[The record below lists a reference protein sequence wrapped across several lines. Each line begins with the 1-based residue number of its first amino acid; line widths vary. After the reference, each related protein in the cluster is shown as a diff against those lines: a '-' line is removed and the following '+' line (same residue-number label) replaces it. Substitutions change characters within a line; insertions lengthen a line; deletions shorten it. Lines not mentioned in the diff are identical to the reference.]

1 MASLVLSRF
10 LLSRLPYC
18 LSCSLAPFS
27 LSQSPMFQTTRR
39 RLALW
44 YTTVTAILLLIFASG
59 VYFYVRNTLV
69 ERVDDTLNHVVEVV
83 QRSLVIEAADPSTAS
98 STGRVLTAAGV
109 RGQVP
114 LKVNVDD
121 SFRDNAQT
129 LEDDHIDIEW
139 FSPDGYLTWSTL
151 SVPMGLPLQINSA
164 GETVHIKHP
173 LNEHTSS
180 SDLGSD
186 RSSDQSSDQVLRQI
200 SRRVKVNNQVLG
212 YLRVSHPWFEVSK
225 PSRQLVVDL
234 SLWSGL
240 AIVATGTIG
249 WLLSGLA
256 MAPVRQSYQQLK
268 QFTADASHELRNPI
282 AVIQTNV
289 QVALADP
296 EPDADFQHSQLQV
309 VERLTRRLG
318 RLVDNL
324 LFLARQDGGLIPMQ
338 WETLDLHQLLSEV
351 VEEQMLIA
359 QSQGLELLYPTASSA
374 PDWLYGDRDQL
385 VRLFTN
391 LVSNAIQYT
400 SEGTVTVT
408 LSHMPNQGPYQG
420 QQACQVTVKDT
431 GIGIAAEL
439 QPWVFDRF
447 YRVDKAR
454 SRRDGAGSGLGLAIA
469 KAIVTNHQGRIQLE
483 SHIGQGTTVV
493 VMLPCGKAESGK
505 AETSKAE

>member
-1 MASLVLSRF
+1 
-10 LLSRLPYC
+10 
-18 LSCSLAPFS
+18 
-27 LSQSPMFQTTRR
+27 MFQTTRR
-39 RLALW
+39 RLAFW
-44 YTTVTAILLLIFASG
+44 YTSVTAILLLIFASG

-83 QRSLVIEAADPSTAS
+83 QRSLVIEAAAP

-109 RGQVP
+109 KGQAP
-114 LKVNVDD
+114 LQVNVDD

-139 FSPDGYLTWSTL
+139 FGPTGQLQWSTL
-151 SVPMGLPLQINSA
+151 SVPIGLPLQLNAA
-164 GETVHIKHP
+164 GETVHLK
-173 LNEHTSS
+173 T
-180 SDLGSD
+180 
-186 RSSDQSSDQVLRQI
+186 DQGKDHVLRQI
-200 SRRVKVNNQVLG
+200 SRRVQINNQILG

-225 PSRQLVVDL
+225 PSRQLVIDL
-234 SLWSGL
+234 SIWSGL
-240 AIVATGTIG
+240 IIVATGTIG

-296 EPDADFQHSQLQV
+296 EPDAVFQHSQLQV

-338 WETLDLHQLLSEV
+338 WEELDLHKLLSEV
-351 VEEQMLIA
+351 VEEQALVA
-359 QSQGLELLYPTASSA
+359 QGQGLKLIYQGVDSQPLTIT
-374 PDWLYGDRDQL
+374 GDRDQL
-385 VRLFTN
+385 LRLFTN

-400 SEGTVTVT
+400 PEGSVTVDLDST
-408 LSHMPNQGPYQG
+408 HWQGREAY
-420 QQACQVTVKDT
+420 QVTVCDT
-431 GIGIAAEL
+431 GIGISKEL
-439 QPWVFDRF
+439 QSQVFDRF

-454 SRRDGAGSGLGLAIA
+454 SRRDGTGAGLGLAIA
-469 KAIVTNHQGRIQLE
+469 KAIINNHQGNIQLD
-483 SHIGQGTTVV
+483 SQVGKGTTV
-493 VMLPCGKAESGK
+493 MATLPVK
-505 AETSKAE
+505 TSDV

>member
-1 MASLVLSRF
+1 
-10 LLSRLPYC
+10 
-18 LSCSLAPFS
+18 
-27 LSQSPMFQTTRR
+27 MFQTTRR

-44 YTTVTAILLLIFASG
+44 YTTVTAVLLLIFASG

-83 QRSLVIEAADPSTAS
+83 QRSLVIEAAAP

-109 RGQVP
+109 KGQTP
-114 LKVNVDD
+114 LQVNVDD

-139 FSPDGYLTWSTL
+139 FAPDGQLQWSTL
-151 SVPMGLPLQINSA
+151 SAPMGLPLQVNTA
-164 GETVHIKHP
+164 GETIHIRHSP
-173 LNEHTSS
+173 NAVPPDPDNSR
-180 SDLGSD
+180 DL
-186 RSSDQSSDQVLRQI
+186 VVRQI
-200 SRRVKVNNQVLG
+200 SHRVQINHQVLG

-225 PSRQLVVDL
+225 PSRQLVIDL
-234 SLWSGL
+234 SIWSGL
-240 AIVATGTIG
+240 AILATGAIG

-256 MAPVRQSYQQLK
+256 MTPVRQSYQQLK

-296 EPDADFQHSQLQV
+296 DADFQHDQLQV

-338 WETLDLHQLLSEV
+338 WDKLDLQTLLSDV
-351 VEEQMLIA
+351 IEEQALVAQNKDLTLIYN
-359 QSQGLELLYPTASSA
+359 SVNPEASH
-374 PDWLYGDRDQL
+374 LMGDYDQL

-391 LVSNAIQYT
+391 LISNAIQYT
-400 SEGTVTVT
+400 AVGTITVT
-408 LSHMPNQGPYQG
+408 LESAHRHSQDVYR
-420 QQACQVTVKDT
+420 VTVCDT
-431 GIGIAAEL
+431 GIGISQEL
-439 QPWVFDRF
+439 QSQVFDRF

-454 SRRDGAGSGLGLAIA
+454 SRRDGSGSGLGLAIA
-469 KAIVTNHQGRIQLE
+469 KAIITNHQGDIQLE
-483 SHIGQGTTVV
+483 SQPGQGTTIVTT
-493 VMLPCGKAESGK
+493 LPIKHAD
-505 AETSKAE
+505 

>member
-1 MASLVLSRF
+1 
-10 LLSRLPYC
+10 
-18 LSCSLAPFS
+18 
-27 LSQSPMFQTTRR
+27 MFQTTRR

-44 YTTVTAILLLIFASG
+44 YTTVTAVLLLIFVSG

-83 QRSLVIEAADPSTAS
+83 QRSLVIEAAAP

-109 RGQVP
+109 KGRPP
-114 LKVNVDD
+114 LQVNVED

-139 FSPDGYLTWSTL
+139 FDPSGRLQWSTL
-151 SVPMGLPLQINSA
+151 SVPSNLPLQVNAA
-164 GETVHIKHP
+164 GETVHLRHGVNTPQKGEE
-173 LNEHTSS
+173 N
-180 SDLGSD
+180 
-186 RSSDQSSDQVLRQI
+186 QDQVLRQI
-200 SRRVKVNNQVLG
+200 SRRIQMNNQVLG

-225 PSRQLVVDL
+225 PSRQLVIDL
-234 SLWSGL
+234 SIWSGL
-240 AIVATGTIG
+240 VIVVTGTIG

-296 EPDADFQHSQLQV
+296 EPDVDFQHSQLQV

-324 LFLARQDGGLIPMQ
+324 LFLARQDGGLSPMQ
-338 WETLDLHQLLSEV
+338 WEELDLQKLLLEV
-351 VEEQMLIA
+351 VEEQELVA
-359 QSQGLELLYPTASSA
+359 QSQGLILIYKPNQLGSQTPLLT
-374 PDWLYGDRDQL
+374 GDRDQL

-391 LVSNAIQYT
+391 LISNAIQYT
-400 SEGTVTVT
+400 PAGTVIVT
-408 LSHMPNQGPYQG
+408 LDTAQWQNQKAYRV
-420 QQACQVTVKDT
+420 AVCDT
-431 GIGIAAEL
+431 GIGIAKEL
-439 QPWVFDRF
+439 QPQVFDRF

-454 SRRDGAGSGLGLAIA
+454 SRREGTGSGLGLAIA
-469 KAIVTNHQGRIQLE
+469 KAIITNHQGQIQLA
-483 SHIGQGTTVV
+483 SQPGKGTTVTTT
-493 VMLPCGKAESGK
+493 LPCHIKPNPV
-505 AETSKAE
+505 TPTPQ

>member
-1 MASLVLSRF
+1 
-10 LLSRLPYC
+10 
-18 LSCSLAPFS
+18 
-27 LSQSPMFQTTRR
+27 MFQTTRR

-83 QRSLVIEAADPSTAS
+83 QRSLVIEAAAP

-109 RGQVP
+109 KGQAP
-114 LKVNVDD
+114 LQVNVED

-139 FSPDGYLTWSTL
+139 FDPNGRLQWSTL
-151 SVPMGLPLQINSA
+151 SVPSNLPLQVNAA
-164 GETVHIKHP
+164 GETVHLRHGT
-173 LNEHTSS
+173 NNAQT
-180 SDLGSD
+180 GGA
-186 RSSDQSSDQVLRQI
+186 DQDQVLRQI
-200 SRRVKVNNQVLG
+200 SRRIQVNNQVLG

-225 PSRQLVVDL
+225 PSRQLVIDL
-234 SLWSGL
+234 SIWSGL
-240 AIVATGTIG
+240 IIVVTGAIG

-296 EPDADFQHSQLQV
+296 DADFQHTQLQV

-338 WETLDLHQLLSEV
+338 WEELNLHKLLLDV
-351 VEEQMLIA
+351 VEEQELVA
-359 QSQGLELLYPTASSA
+359 HSQGLILIYKPNKLQSQAPLLT
-374 PDWLYGDRDQL
+374 GDRDQL
-385 VRLFTN
+385 TRLFTN
-391 LVSNAIQYT
+391 LISNAIQYT
-400 SEGTVTVT
+400 PTGTVTVT
-408 LSHMPNQGPYQG
+408 LDNTQWQNQDAYRV
-420 QQACQVTVKDT
+420 AVCDT
-431 GIGIAAEL
+431 GIGISPEL
-439 QPWVFDRF
+439 QSRVFDRF

-454 SRRDGAGSGLGLAIA
+454 SRRDGTGSGLGLAIA
-469 KAIVTNHQGRIQLE
+469 KAIITNHQGQIQLD
-483 SHIGQGTTVV
+483 SQPGKGTTITTI
-493 VMLPCGKAESGK
+493 LPCNIKPNSATPIQNG
-505 AETSKAE
+505 

>member
-1 MASLVLSRF
+1 MT
-10 LLSRLPYC
+10 
-18 LSCSLAPFS
+18 
-27 LSQSPMFQTTRR
+27 QSPMFQTTRR

-44 YTTVTAILLLIFASG
+44 YTTITGILLIIFASG

-83 QRSLVIEAADPSTAS
+83 QRSLVIESAAPSS
-98 STGRVLTAAGV
+98 GRVLTAAGV
-109 RGQVP
+109 KGQAP
-114 LKVNVDD
+114 LQVNVED

-139 FSPDGYLTWSTL
+139 FDPNGQLQWSTL
-151 SVPMGLPLQINSA
+151 SVPSNLPLQVNAA
-164 GETVHIKHP
+164 GETVHLSHGADGEQA
-173 LNEHTSS
+173 N
-180 SDLGSD
+180 G
-186 RSSDQSSDQVLRQI
+186 DQVLRQI
-200 SRRVKVNNQVLG
+200 CRRVQINNQILG

-225 PSRQLVVDL
+225 PSRQLVIDL
-234 SLWSGL
+234 SVWSGL
-240 AIVATGTIG
+240 IIVVTGTVG

-296 EPDADFQHSQLQV
+296 DVDFQHNQLQV

-338 WETLDLHQLLSEV
+338 WEELDLHKLLSEV
-351 VEEQMLIA
+351 IEEQQLVA
-359 QSQGLELLYPTASSA
+359 QSQGLTLVYKPIADSSSRR
-374 PDWLYGDRDQL
+374 LSGDRDQL
-385 VRLFTN
+385 IRLFTN
-391 LVSNAIQYT
+391 LISNAIQYT
-400 SEGTVTVT
+400 PEGTVTVT
-408 LSHMPNQGPYQG
+408 TKHIHWQG
-420 QQACQVTVKDT
+420 QEAYQVAVCDT
-431 GIGIAAEL
+431 GIGISKEL
-439 QPWVFDRF
+439 QPQVFDRF

-469 KAIVTNHQGRIQLE
+469 KAIITNHQGQIQLNSE
-483 SHIGQGTTVV
+483 MGQGTTIIST
-493 VMLPCGKAESGK
+493 LLAGH
-505 AETSKAE
+505 

>member
-1 MASLVLSRF
+1 
-10 LLSRLPYC
+10 
-18 LSCSLAPFS
+18 
-27 LSQSPMFQTTRR
+27 MFQTTRR

-83 QRSLVIEAADPSTAS
+83 QRSLVIEAAAP

-109 RGQVP
+109 KGRPP
-114 LKVNVDD
+114 LQVNVED

-139 FSPDGYLTWSTL
+139 FDPSGRLQWSTL
-151 SVPMGLPLQINSA
+151 SVPSNLPLQVNAA
-164 GETVHIKHP
+164 GETVHLRHGANYP
-173 LNEHTSS
+173 QAGQEN
-180 SDLGSD
+180 
-186 RSSDQSSDQVLRQI
+186 QDQVLRQI
-200 SRRVKVNNQVLG
+200 SRRIQVNNQVLG

-225 PSRQLVVDL
+225 PSRQLVIDL
-234 SLWSGL
+234 SIWSGL
-240 AIVATGTIG
+240 VIVVTGTIG

-296 EPDADFQHSQLQV
+296 DADFQHSQLQV

-338 WETLDLHQLLSEV
+338 WEELNLQKLLLEV
-351 VEEQMLIA
+351 VEEQELVA
-359 QSQGLELLYPTASSA
+359 QSQGLTLMYNPDQLDAQTPLLT
-374 PDWLYGDRDQL
+374 GDRDQL
-385 VRLFTN
+385 IRLFTN
-391 LVSNAIQYT
+391 LISNAIQYT
-400 SEGTVTVT
+400 PAGTVTIT
-408 LSHMPNQGPYQG
+408 LDTTHWQNQKAYRV
-420 QQACQVTVKDT
+420 AVCDT
-431 GIGIAAEL
+431 GIGIDKEL
-439 QPWVFDRF
+439 QPQVFDRF

-454 SRRDGAGSGLGLAIA
+454 SRREGTGSGLGLAIA
-469 KAIVTNHQGRIQLE
+469 KAIITNHQGQIQLD
-483 SHIGQGTTVV
+483 SQPGKGTTITTT
-493 VMLPCGKAESGK
+493 LPCNIKPHSAIPGPTE
-505 AETSKAE
+505 

>member
-1 MASLVLSRF
+1 
-10 LLSRLPYC
+10 
-18 LSCSLAPFS
+18 
-27 LSQSPMFQTTRR
+27 MFQTTRR

-59 VYFYVRNTLV
+59 VYLYVRNTLV

-83 QRSLVIEAADPSTAS
+83 QRSLVIEAAAP
-98 STGRVLTAAGV
+98 STGRVLTAVGV
-109 RGQVP
+109 KGQAP
-114 LKVNVDD
+114 LRVNVDD

-139 FSPDGYLTWSTL
+139 FDPNGQLQWSTL
-151 SVPMGLPLQINSA
+151 SVPMGLPLQVNTA
-164 GETVHIKHP
+164 GETVHIRHG
-173 LNEHTSS
+173 LN
-180 SDLGSD
+180 G
-186 RSSDQSSDQVLRQI
+186 SSDQVLRQI
-200 SRRVKVNNQVLG
+200 SRRVQINNQVLG

-225 PSRQLVVDL
+225 PSRQLVIDL

-256 MAPVRQSYQQLK
+256 MTPVRQSYQQLK

-296 EPDADFQHSQLQV
+296 EPDTEFQHAQLQV

-338 WETLDLHQLLSEV
+338 WEELDLIQLLSEV
-351 VEEQMLIA
+351 VEEQTLLA
-359 QSQGLELLYPTASSA
+359 HSQGLNLVYQTIPAASLL
-374 PDWLYGDRDQL
+374 GDRDQL
-385 VRLFTN
+385 TRLFTN
-391 LVSNAIQYT
+391 LISNAIQYT
-400 SEGTVTVT
+400 SQGTVTVT
-408 LSHMPNQGPYQG
+408 VKTVHEGYQVSV
-420 QQACQVTVKDT
+420 CDT
-431 GIGIAAEL
+431 GIGLSKE
-439 QPWVFDRF
+439 QQTQVFERF

-469 KAIVTNHQGRIQLE
+469 KAIIINHQWHIRIESQL
-483 SHIGQGTTVV
+483 GAGTS
-493 VMLPCGKAESGK
+493 VMATLPAKPS
-505 AETSKAE
+505 SKKPEP

>member
-1 MASLVLSRF
+1 
-10 LLSRLPYC
+10 
-18 LSCSLAPFS
+18 
-27 LSQSPMFQTTRR
+27 MFQTTRR

-83 QRSLVIEAADPSTAS
+83 QRSLVIESAPSA
-98 STGRVLTAAGV
+98 TGRVLTAVGV
-109 RGQVP
+109 QGNAA
-114 LKVNVDD
+114 LWVNVDD

-139 FSPDGYLTWSTL
+139 FDPNGQLQWSTL
-151 SVPMGLPLQINSA
+151 SEPMELPLQVNTA
-164 GETVHIKHP
+164 GETVHI
-173 LNEHTSS
+173 NQ
-180 SDLGSD
+180 GSED
-186 RSSDQSSDQVLRQI
+186 DQVLRQI
-200 SRRVKVNNQVLG
+200 SRRIQINNQVLG

-225 PSRQLVVDL
+225 PSRQLVIDL
-234 SLWSGL
+234 SVWSGL
-240 AIVATGTIG
+240 AVLATGTIG

-296 EPDADFQHSQLQV
+296 EPDAAFQHSQLQV

-338 WETLDLHQLLSEV
+338 WEELNLPNLLSEV
-351 VEEQMLIA
+351 IEEQQLLA
-359 QSQGLELLYPTASSA
+359 QGQGLQLVYQPLPGNMSDMT
-374 PDWLYGDRDQL
+374 GDRDQL
-385 VRLFTN
+385 IRLFTN
-391 LVSNAIQYT
+391 LISNAIQYT
-400 SEGTVTVT
+400 PKGKVTV
-408 LSHMPNQGPYQG
+408 LLEAIQWQGKGAYR
-420 QQACQVTVKDT
+420 VTVADT
-431 GIGIAAEL
+431 GVGIPEEL
-439 QPWVFDRF
+439 QAQVFDRF

-454 SRRDGAGSGLGLAIA
+454 SRREGTGSGLGLAIA
-469 KAIVTNHQGRIQLE
+469 KAIITNHHGHIQLE
-483 SHIGQGTTVV
+483 SQPGEGTTITTT
-493 VMLPCGKAESGK
+493 LPTKKEP
-505 AETSKAE
+505 

>member
-1 MASLVLSRF
+1 
-10 LLSRLPYC
+10 
-18 LSCSLAPFS
+18 
-27 LSQSPMFQTTRR
+27 MFQTTRR

-83 QRSLVIEAADPSTAS
+83 QRSLVIEAAAP
-98 STGRVLTAAGV
+98 STGRVLTATGV
-109 RGQVP
+109 KGQAP
-114 LKVNVDD
+114 LQVNVDD

-139 FSPDGYLTWSTL
+139 FDPNGQLQWSTL
-151 SVPMGLPLQINSA
+151 SVPMGLPLQINAA
-164 GETVHIKHP
+164 GETVHISHG
-173 LNEHTSS
+173 LNDGQN
-180 SDLGSD
+180 SDAQD
-186 RSSDQSSDQVLRQI
+186 SDQVLRQI
-200 SRRVKVNNQVLG
+200 SRRIQVNHQVLG

-225 PSRQLVVDL
+225 PSRQLVIDL
-234 SLWSGL
+234 SIWSGL
-240 AIVATGTIG
+240 AIAATGTIG

-256 MAPVRQSYQQLK
+256 MTPVRQSYQQLK

-338 WETLDLHQLLSEV
+338 WEGLDLKNLLSEV
-351 VEEQMLIA
+351 IEEQELVA
-359 QSQGLELLYPTASSA
+359 HSKGLSLAYQSLETESHCRHLM
-374 PDWLYGDRDQL
+374 GDRDQL
-385 VRLFTN
+385 IRLFTN
-391 LVSNAIQYT
+391 LISNAIQYT
-400 SEGTVTVT
+400 SKGTITVT
-408 LSHMPNQGPYQG
+408 LSKHKWQNQDAY
-420 QQACQVTVKDT
+420 QVTVQDT
-431 GIGIAAEL
+431 GIGISTEL
-439 QPWVFDRF
+439 QSQVFDRF

-469 KAIVTNHQGRIQLE
+469 KAIVTNHQGDIRLE
-483 SHIGQGTTVV
+483 SQSGKGTTVITT
-493 VMLPCGKAESGK
+493 LPFKKVDS
-505 AETSKAE
+505 

>member
-1 MASLVLSRF
+1 
-10 LLSRLPYC
+10 
-18 LSCSLAPFS
+18 
-27 LSQSPMFQTTRR
+27 MFQTTRR

-44 YTTVTAILLLIFASG
+44 YTSVTAILLLIFASG
-59 VYFYVRNTLV
+59 IYFYVRNTLV

-83 QRSLVIEAADPSTAS
+83 QRSLVIETAAS
-98 STGRVLTAAGV
+98 STGRVLTATGV
-109 RGQVP
+109 KGQAP
-114 LKVNVDD
+114 LQVNVDN
-121 SFRDNAQT
+121 SFRDNAPN

-139 FSPDGYLTWSTL
+139 FAPNGELQWSTL
-151 SVPMGLPLQINSA
+151 SVPTGLPLQVNTA
-164 GETVHIKHP
+164 GETVHIHHGG
-173 LNEHTSS
+173 E
-180 SDLGSD
+180 DG
-186 RSSDQSSDQVLRQI
+186 DQVLRQI
-200 SRRVKVNNQVLG
+200 SRRVQANNQVLG

-240 AIVATGTIG
+240 IVVATGTIG

-296 EPDADFQHSQLQV
+296 DADFQHSQLQV

-338 WETLDLHQLLSEV
+338 WEELNLHTLLSEV
-351 VEEQMLIA
+351 IEEQALVA
-359 QSQGLELLYPTASSA
+359 QNQGLGLVYRPLEETHTPATIV
-374 PDWLYGDRDQL
+374 GDRDQL
-385 VRLFTN
+385 IRLFTN
-391 LVSNAIQYT
+391 LISNAIQYT
-400 SEGTVTVT
+400 PKGQISVAVEK
-408 LSHMPNQGPYQG
+408 SQG
-420 QQACQVTVKDT
+420 QHAYGIAVRDT
-431 GIGIAAEL
+431 GIGIAKEL
-439 QPWVFDRF
+439 QDQVFDRF

-469 KAIVTNHQGRIQLE
+469 KAIITNHQGQIKLD
-483 SHIGQGTTVV
+483 SLPNQGTTVTV
-493 VMLPCGKAESGK
+493 TLPAQRGELPL
-505 AETSKAE
+505 

>member
-1 MASLVLSRF
+1 MT
-10 LLSRLPYC
+10 
-18 LSCSLAPFS
+18 
-27 LSQSPMFQTTRR
+27 QSPMFQTTRR

-44 YTTVTAILLLIFASG
+44 YTTITAILLLIFASG

-83 QRSLVIEAADPSTAS
+83 QRSLVIEAAAP

-109 RGQVP
+109 KGQAP
-114 LKVNVDD
+114 LQVNVED

-139 FSPDGYLTWSTL
+139 FAPNGQLQWSTL
-151 SVPMGLPLQINSA
+151 SVPSNLPLQVNAA
-164 GETVHIKHP
+164 GETVHLRHGLHHIQTDGE
-173 LNEHTSS
+173 N
-180 SDLGSD
+180 
-186 RSSDQSSDQVLRQI
+186 QDQVLRQI
-200 SRRVKVNNQVLG
+200 SRRIQVNNQVLG

-225 PSRQLVVDL
+225 PSRQLVIDL
-234 SLWSGL
+234 SIWSGL
-240 AIVATGTIG
+240 VIVATGTIG

-296 EPDADFQHSQLQV
+296 DADFQHSQLQV

-338 WETLDLHQLLSEV
+338 WEELDLQKLLLDV
-351 VEEQMLIA
+351 VEEQELVA
-359 QSQGLELLYPTASSA
+359 QSQGLTLRYQPNQLEAQAPLLT
-374 PDWLYGDRDQL
+374 GDRDQL
-385 VRLFTN
+385 IRLFTN
-391 LVSNAIQYT
+391 LISNAIQYT
-400 SEGTVTVT
+400 PAGTVTVT
-408 LSHMPNQGPYQG
+408 LENTQWQNHKAYRV
-420 QQACQVTVKDT
+420 AVCDT
-431 GIGIAAEL
+431 GIGISKQL
-439 QPWVFDRF
+439 QPQVFDRF
-447 YRVDKAR
+447 YRVDQAR

-469 KAIVTNHQGRIQLE
+469 KAITTNHQGKIQLD
-483 SHIGQGTTVV
+483 SQPGKGTTITTT
-493 VMLPCGKAESGK
+493 LPCNIKPNSAPPIQTG
-505 AETSKAE
+505 